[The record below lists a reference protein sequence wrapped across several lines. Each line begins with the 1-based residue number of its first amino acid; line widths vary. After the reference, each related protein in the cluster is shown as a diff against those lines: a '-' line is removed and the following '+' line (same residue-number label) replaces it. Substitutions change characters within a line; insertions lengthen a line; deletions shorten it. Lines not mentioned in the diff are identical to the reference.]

1 MMEFEDTELEEL
13 PLDGDLIVPRIRM
26 TTYGLPAIHIQV
38 GDAEY
43 QYERSYPIKG
53 HSATLPKAVREG
65 LASGKKPLIIERSE
79 RFYLYFEK

>member
-13 PLDGDLIVPRIRM
+13 PLDGDLTVPRIRM
-26 TTYGLPAIHIQV
+26 TTYGLPDIEIML
-38 GDAEY
+38 GDQHY

-53 HSATLPKAVREG
+53 HMATLPKAVREG
-65 LASGKKPLIIERSE
+65 LGAGKKPLIIERSD